1 MTCDIDSEAELK
13 EIYELLSNHYVE
25 DDDNMFRFD
34 YSRQFLRWALQVG
47 GGWGGGWGG
56 VGGGGGWVGG
66 VQVVRRARGV

>member
-1 MTCDIDSEAELK
+1 VTCDIDSEAELK

-47 GGWGGGWGG
+47 GC
-56 VGGGGGWVGG
+56 VGGSRGGWVDGCCRWCAG
-66 VQVVRRARGV
+66 RSWGD